1 MIHSSTV
8 KISDEPKDK
17 FWDGNLCQYMESELP
32 LLSYFISLQFCFEL
46 DASDILAV
54 GLFRAA
60 RAGAGPSCAELEE
73 VSARLGLMVFFVVD
87 AYGLRII
94 AARIGV

>member
-32 LLSYFISLQFCFEL
+32 LLLYFISLPFSFEL

-60 RAGAGPSCAELEE
+60 RAGAGLGPSCAELEE
-73 VSARLGLMVFFVVD
+73 VSARLGLIVFFVVD
-87 AYGLRII
+87 AYGL
-94 AARIGV
+94 